1 MSRYARYVSETQI
14 DTTLPRKA
22 VWNGCVIVGDITTIP
37 GLPESLGLM
46 PFDEVPPPEQPAP
59 TGSHYEPRY
68 SVIDERIAET
78 WVAVADPP
86 PTPRV
91 FSKRKLYRALSAA
104 EVWTPARAYMESAG
118 VWEDWE
124 FATTLDE
131 DDPLIVAAIA
141 ALKQQ
146 LGLTDEQ
153 VEIILAASVAE

>member
-1 MSRYARYVSETQI
+1 MRTPYAKFVSETRI
-14 DTTLPRKA
+14 DRNVPREA
-22 VWNGCVIVGDITTIP
+22 MWNGSTIRGDITTVP
-37 GLPESLGLM
+37 GLPESLGFLQ
-46 PFDEVPPPEQPAP
+46 FDATPQPEQPAP
-59 TGSHYEPRY
+59 EGSHYEPRY

-78 WVAVADPP
+78 WVAVEDPP
-86 PTPRV
+86 PPPRV

-104 EVWTPARAYMESAG
+104 EVWAPARAYMEQSG

-131 DDPLIVAAIA
+131 DDPLLVAAVA

-153 VEIILAASVAE
+153 VEAILEGSVA